1 MKNRLV
7 RELESYE
14 GYVPEPKEH
23 TRGEVVYDMPES
35 EFDTYEV
42 VVRETTDYV
51 VRIFCKSMDDALD
64 LARDVAESVVKD
76 KGAEKYTLT
85 AIPSPYAEYEDGTS
99 QCVDYDY
106 KVYYPEDDEE
116 EESE

>member
-42 VVRETTDYV
+42 VIRETTDYV

-85 AIPSPYAEYEDGTS
+85 AIPSPYAEYDDGTS

-116 EESE
+116 ESE

>member
-106 KVYYPEDDEE
+106 KVYYPENDEE

>member
-14 GYVPEPKEH
+14 GYVPEPKECAKD
-23 TRGEVVYDMPES
+23 EIVYDMPES

-51 VRIFCKSMDDALD
+51 VRIFCKNMDDALD
-64 LARDVAESVVKD
+64 LARDVAESVVKE
-76 KGAEKYTLT
+76 KSAEKYTLT
-85 AIPSPYAEYEDGTS
+85 AIPSPYTENEDGTS
-99 QCVDYDY
+99 QFIDYDY

-116 EESE
+116 ET

>member
-99 QCVDYDY
+99 QCVDYEY

-116 EESE
+116 ESE

>member
-14 GYVPEPKEH
+14 GYVPEPKEYAKD
-23 TRGEVVYDMPES
+23 EVVYDMPES

-51 VRIFCKSMDDALD
+51 VRIFCKNMDDALD
-64 LARDVAESVVKD
+64 LARDVAESVVRCREFHECGSISSRIP
-76 KGAEKYTLT
+76 KG
-85 AIPSPYAEYEDGTS
+85 PSA
-99 QCVDYDY
+99 
-106 KVYYPEDDEE
+106 
-116 EESE
+116 